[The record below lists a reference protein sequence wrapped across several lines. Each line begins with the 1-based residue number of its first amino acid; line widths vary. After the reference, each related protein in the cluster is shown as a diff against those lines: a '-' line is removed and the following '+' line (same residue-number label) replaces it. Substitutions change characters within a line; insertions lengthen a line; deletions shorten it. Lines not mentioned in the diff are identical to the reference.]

1 MQQQSM
7 GPAVTASAPQQCLHS
22 LQLHHELWLTSTV
35 VVILMVRHW
44 CVVSQDDATVNMCS
58 VLHCGCCGVFFLK
71 LGGMAN
77 VLGIEH
83 TSNWCAHENSPQS
96 SGPGFRSSCIS
107 IAVSWLCFADF
118 VLFSSFFSSVLK
130 FYSTQGSR
138 AITQPSTSWANPV
151 WLPWSDEKGYV
162 LDCMAVACWA
172 MFYAVTE
179 TTKNQ
184 TCLSI
189 RSWNCLQCRVLRA
202 RLQSTAMQH
211 QVL

>member
-1 MQQQSM
+1 
-7 GPAVTASAPQQCLHS
+7 
-22 LQLHHELWLTSTV
+22 
-35 VVILMVRHW
+35 MVRHW

-138 AITQPSTSWANPV
+138 AITQPSTSWAQSSLTSLIGREGVCSGLYGRSMLSHVLCSYRNHQKPDLPFNQELELLAMPRSQSQTAVYSNAAPGPV
-151 WLPWSDEKGYV
+151 IHSSTWSAAREWFPASALCPEQNNS
-162 LDCMAVACWA
+162 LDCGVYKMWH
-172 MFYAVTE
+172 
-179 TTKNQ
+179 
-184 TCLSI
+184 L
-189 RSWNCLQCRVLRA
+189 
-202 RLQSTAMQH
+202 
-211 QVL
+211 